1 MEDMWRLA
9 SGPRARTLVIA
20 VILFAAVF
28 ALRMTTDAAGTG
40 VGFLYVVPIVMLA
53 VEFGRRVALAAAG
66 VAMVL
71 FAIWANTLSPE
82 HVDAV
87 GYLSRATVFALV
99 GWVTGLMADRLR
111 GVTERAEAS
120 ARHFEVARDL
130 LCSATFDGWFTH
142 LNGAW
147 EEVLGWTREELMARP
162 FIEFVHPDDRER
174 TRARSTTGDFSTPL
188 VNRYR
193 TKSGEYRWIEWSA
206 KADPEHG
213 LIHASARDV
222 TDRIAIEKAAREA
235 EERFQRAFKDS
246 AVGMAVVGVSGPKAN
261 LILDANESLA
271 RMIGMTV
278 EELVGTPT
286 LAELAEPEDVERI
299 ASGMHALHSGAL
311 GLFRCEFRIKR
322 PDGRRLWVD
331 LTTSLVRD
339 DDGEPLYRL
348 SQIVDIDARKRAAE
362 ELQHLADHDPLSGV
376 YNRRR
381 FEQELERELAHAA
394 TRGGRG
400 AVLLLDVDRFKKIND
415 TLGHASGDAVIAE
428 LGRTLSERMRTTDV
442 VARLGGDEFAVLLRR
457 VDRED
462 AHQVAAGVSE
472 LASERLSQLPHPG
485 LGPVTVSVGVAAFG
499 DGEDVPT
506 PDGLLSRAD
515 HAMYSAK
522 RAGGNRVSAAP
533 AAA

>member
-1 MEDMWRLA
+1 MWRLA
-9 SGPRARTLVIA
+9 SGPRTRTVAIA
-20 VILFAAVF
+20 ALLFAAVF
-28 ALRMTTDAAGTG
+28 ALRMSTDAAGTG

-53 VEFGRRVALAAAG
+53 VEFGRLVALGAAG
-66 VAMVL
+66 LAMVL
-71 FAIWANTLSPE
+71 FAIWANTKAPE
-82 HVDAV
+82 TVDAV

-99 GWVTGLMADRLR
+99 GWVTGLMAERLR
-111 GVTERAEAS
+111 RATERAEAS
-120 ARHFEVARDL
+120 ARHFEVSRDL
-130 LCSATFDGWFTH
+130 LCTANFDGWFVH

-147 EEVLGWTREELMARP
+147 EEVLGWTRDDLMSRP
-162 FIEFVHPDDRER
+162 FAEFVHPDDRELTKAR
-174 TRARSTTGDFSTPL
+174 RATGDFSTPF

-193 TKSGEYRWIEWSA
+193 TKSGEYRSIEWSA
-206 KADPEHG
+206 KSDPEHR

-271 RMIGMTV
+271 RMIGMSV
-278 EELVGTPT
+278 AELVGTPT
-286 LAELAEPEDVERI
+286 LAELADPEDVERI
-299 ASGMHALHSGAL
+299 SKGMYALHDGGL
-311 GLFRCEFRIKR
+311 NLFRCEFRIKR
-322 PDGRRLWVD
+322 PDGKRLWVD

-339 DDGEPLYRL
+339 SDGEPLYRL

-362 ELQHLADHDPLSGV
+362 ELQHLADHDALSGV

-400 AVLLLDVDRFKKIND
+400 AVLLLDVDRFKTIND
-415 TLGHASGDAVIAE
+415 TLGHASGDLVIAE
-428 LGRTLSERMRTTDV
+428 LGRTLSERMRTSDV

-457 VDRED
+457 VDVED
-462 AHQVAAGVSE
+462 AESVASSVRE
-472 LASERLSQLPHPG
+472 LASERLSELPHPG
-485 LGPVTVSVGVAAFG
+485 LGRVTVSVGLACFR
-499 DGEDVPT
+499 DGREIPT
-506 PDGLLSRAD
+506 MDELLSHAD
-515 HAMYSAK
+515 HAMYAAK

-533 AAA
+533 ATA